1 MGWNIPGRPK
11 LKGQVGEDARG
22 ATALTPRVGSASWGT
37 PGWIW
42 IGSSAGAARV
52 HTPSCCTPL
61 APSVLNSRGIMKTF
75 SAEAWQPQTDS
86 VEQASWQLWGR
97 GETRDQESSPFPSL
111 FFSNRLSDMCAPGK
125 QTSKQNRHRGRHI
138 ERMNTCHALS
148 PEQRQAAN
156 LDLSVVTT
164 SVTHGG
170 DEGR

>member
-1 MGWNIPGRPK
+1 
-11 LKGQVGEDARG
+11 
-22 ATALTPRVGSASWGT
+22 
-37 PGWIW
+37 
-42 IGSSAGAARV
+42 
-52 HTPSCCTPL
+52 
-61 APSVLNSRGIMKTF
+61 
-75 SAEAWQPQTDS
+75 
-86 VEQASWQLWGR
+86 
-97 GETRDQESSPFPSL
+97 
-111 FFSNRLSDMCAPGK
+111 MCAPGK